1 MSKKK
6 SYMNKS
12 NLMNEGVLD
21 KIFDLIKRGKTNKLY
36 KKFRKQ
42 PDVLKKIKAM
52 KDWEKSLDR
61 RLRKQGINPDKWLDE
76 L

>member
-1 MSKKK
+1 
-6 SYMNKS
+6 MNKS

-61 RLRKQGINPDKWLDE
+61 RLRKQGINPDKWMDE

>member
-1 MSKKK
+1 MSNKK

-12 NLMNEGVLD
+12 NLMNEGILS
-21 KIFDLIKRGKTNKLY
+21 KIFDLIKRGKTNKLL

-61 RLRKQGINPDKWLDE
+61 RLRKQGIDPDDWMSQL
-76 L
+76 

>member
-61 RLRKQGINPDKWLDE
+61 RLRKQGINPDKWMDE